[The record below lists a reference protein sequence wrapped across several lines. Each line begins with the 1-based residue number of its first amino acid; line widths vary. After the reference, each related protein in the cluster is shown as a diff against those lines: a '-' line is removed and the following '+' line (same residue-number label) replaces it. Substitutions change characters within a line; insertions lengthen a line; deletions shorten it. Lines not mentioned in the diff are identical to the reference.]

1 MKNNINSQIR
11 NRQRNKILNLRFLE
25 CCNVCCGFINHEK
38 MGKENQNW
46 LKLNFY
52 SFINKGENYSF
63 LLFILLKNI
72 FYLIASLYIENT
84 NRIKV
89 IKSNILAYFHT
100 NTAVY
105 LQIQYLPASYQDAL
119 FFTSPTVGLYNPKFK
134 KGTKFLKSCQSHF
147 ILIENRQL

>member
-1 MKNNINSQIR
+1 
-11 NRQRNKILNLRFLE
+11 
-25 CCNVCCGFINHEK
+25 

-105 LQIQYLPASYQDAL
+105 L
-119 FFTSPTVGLYNPKFK
+119 
-134 KGTKFLKSCQSHF
+134 
-147 ILIENRQL
+147 